1 MSFFQLLALHWNS
14 VALSAILFPVLDLPR
29 CLFFLGK
36 NKIPKWEC
44 QWSRSK
50 NIAGK
55 LRIASAR
62 TSQAAVTCPMVGS
75 CTFLPM
81 LHVLT
86 VISCQKN
93 WDVPVSLC
101 MDGFVRLTPAVSVKW
116 SESQSLCLFPACPFP
131 CAHSSLSYQIL

>member
-1 MSFFQLLALHWNS
+1 MLALHWNS

-44 QWSRSK
+44 QRSRSK
-50 NIAGK
+50 KIAGK
-55 LRIASAR
+55 PRFSSAR
-62 TSQAAVTCPMVGS
+62 ISQAAVICLMVGS
-75 CTFLPM
+75 PTLLPT
-81 LHVLT
+81 LYILT

-101 MDGFVRLTPAVSVKW
+101 MDGFVGLTPAVSVKW
-116 SESQSLCLFPACPFP
+116 NKSQSLCLIP
-131 CAHSSLSYQIL
+131 CVSFSSSLSYQIH